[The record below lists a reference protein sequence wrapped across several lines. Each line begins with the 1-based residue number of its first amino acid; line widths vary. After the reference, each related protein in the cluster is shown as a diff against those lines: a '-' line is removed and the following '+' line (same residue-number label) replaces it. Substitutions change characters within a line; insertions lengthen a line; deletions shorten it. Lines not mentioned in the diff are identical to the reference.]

1 MTEGEERVQYKN
13 IVAGDPG
20 LVTNTA
26 VATKLGLFT
35 VTGAAIVLA
44 CVSCEIGKQVSNYS
58 INYYNG
64 GRYPLPQTLLVS
76 VLRVPSMSPS
86 PCSRAAGG
94 GAGAPQAGGHFPPA
108 PVSDALL

>member
-1 MTEGEERVQYKN
+1 MTEAEERVQYKN
-13 IVAGDPG
+13 IVAGDAG
-20 LVTNTA
+20 LVTSTA

-76 VLRVPSMSPS
+76 VLRTSSSSPS
-86 PCSRAAGG
+86 PCPAAGG
-94 GAGAPQAGGHFPPA
+94 GAGAPQAGGHFSPA
-108 PVSDALL
+108 PV